1 MNIVDGHIDLDDLQ
15 TGHSFHRLLDITLN
29 APSEIYDAGPV
40 FDHDVQVN
48 RGLSL
53 ADLHAYALRDVGARA
68 TWNPL
73 SNSAKGPGS
82 AGAHCMYSGN
92 LPACHA
98 SDLLHDA
105 LRHAYPALIA
115 A

>member
-1 MNIVDGHIDLDDLQ
+1 
-15 TGHSFHRLLDITLN
+15 
-29 APSEIYDAGPV
+29 
-40 FDHDVQVN
+40 
-48 RGLSL
+48 
-53 ADLHAYALRDVGARA
+53 
-68 TWNPL
+68 
-73 SNSAKGPGS
+73 
-82 AGAHCMYSGN
+82 MYSGN